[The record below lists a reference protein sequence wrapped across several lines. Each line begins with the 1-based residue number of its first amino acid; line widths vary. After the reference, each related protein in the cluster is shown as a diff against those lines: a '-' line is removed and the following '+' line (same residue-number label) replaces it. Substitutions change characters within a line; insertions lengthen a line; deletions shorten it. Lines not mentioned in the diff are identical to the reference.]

1 MTELISK
8 EDPRYFSQTSD
19 EPYDRHHYRIVCQN
33 KSFVENLGMRFKNI
47 GGTIVIHLGLK
58 EQLFTLLINQNQNQ
72 RVLNEFISCR
82 KNHRF
87 SVDYLCVFCYTTC
100 ICLLRC
106 NNSYY
111 CRYHLHS
118 FLCSK

>member
-19 EPYDRHHYRIVCQN
+19 IPYDRHHYRIVCQN
-33 KSFVENLGMRFKNI
+33 KSFVVESWMRFKNI
-47 GGTIVIHLGLK
+47 GGIIVIHLGLK
-58 EQLFTLLINQNQNQ
+58 EQLFTLLINQNLKNNLK
-72 RVLNEFISCR
+72 VLNEFISRR

-100 ICLLRC
+100 INLLWC
-106 NNSYY
+106 DNAHY
-111 CRYHLHS
+111 C
-118 FLCSK
+118 